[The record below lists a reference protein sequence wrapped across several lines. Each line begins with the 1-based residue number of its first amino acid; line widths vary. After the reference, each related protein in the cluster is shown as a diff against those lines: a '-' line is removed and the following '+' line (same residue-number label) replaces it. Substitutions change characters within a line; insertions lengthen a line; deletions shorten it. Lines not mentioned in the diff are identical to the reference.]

1 MNDKPMTIN
10 MVKDGKPITIVMS
23 IVDLVKKVGIN
34 DPLLDVIVKQANK
47 LNLRNDATGEEFII
61 SKHDELK
68 AYVNAN
74 KKDGTTLDEL
84 KILISGWIV
93 EQDRIGDEMEQV
105 EAI

>member
-1 MNDKPMTIN
+1 MNEKPMAIN
-10 MVKDGKPITIVMS
+10 MIKDGKPTTVTMGIA
-23 IVDLVKKVGIN
+23 DLVEKVDII
-34 DPLLDVIVKQANK
+34 DPFFDVIVKQGGK
-47 LNLRNDATGEEFII
+47 LKLKNDAKGEEFII

-84 KILISGWIV
+84 KTLISGWIV
-93 EQDRIGDEMEQV
+93 EQDRIEQV